1 MEGIVMDKKMQDDA
15 AADTP
20 AGLTSRG
27 AEARRIAILV
37 IGDIIIFLI
46 FAAIGRRSHGE
57 AAGLNA
63 LLPIVLTAAP
73 FAAGWFIIS
82 PFVGAFRRELAD
94 QPRKMAWRTL
104 LSWVASWPLAMI
116 LRGAFVDHGVPP
128 ATFATITLVTNTIL
142 LLLWRV
148 PYAWLRGFNASRK
161 REQPADR

>member
-1 MEGIVMDKKMQDDA
+1 MKEKTQDDA

-20 AGLTSRG
+20 ARTTSRG
-27 AEARRIAILV
+27 AEARPIAILA
-37 IGDIIIFLI
+37 IGDLIVFLV

-57 AAGLNA
+57 AAGLDS
-63 LLPIVLTAAP
+63 LLQIALTAAP
-73 FAAGWFIIS
+73 FAAGWFIVS
-82 PFVGAFRRELAD
+82 PFVGAFREELAN

-142 LLLWRV
+142 LLVWRV
-148 PYAWLRGFNASRK
+148 PYAWLRVLNTRK
-161 REQPADR
+161 REQQAD